1 MCAQVL
7 DILDGA
13 ADAYSRAAAA
23 FAACYGR
30 ADARASTMRAVCK
43 RCRRAAA
50 EKRTTAA
57 TAASSRASSAGKIVT
72 VHYKLSLNVISDMLC
87 KAVLRSTGD
96 TVNTCT
102 CNS

>member
-7 DILDGA
+7 GILDAA

-30 ADARASTMRAVCK
+30 ADARASTMRAACK

-50 EKRTTAA
+50 EKRTAAA
-57 TAASSRASSAGKIVT
+57 TAASSSSAGKIVT
-72 VHYKLSLNVISDMLC
+72 VHYKLPLKVISDVLC

-96 TVNTCT
+96 TVNPCT